1 MMSAD
6 AKATKP
12 DAEAE
17 VKGDPAVSVRAPVAA
32 LIWKT
37 QMSPLLSLPTNKNR
51 PCGSVHAPSVVAAP
65 DAVAVNGLPG
75 IAVSAPVERAM
86 LNPSTVEFPVGTY
99 TYFLVTSMMSAKL
112 VETDGAVYPVKG
124 ANVDSP
130 LPAPFILLPL
140 MKYTRAVALAA
151 EIVAPPP
158 PPLPLPTPPPPGV
171 QVDAPKVAL
180 HA

>member
-1 MMSAD
+1 MMSANN
-6 AKATKP
+6 KPPKP
-12 DAEAE
+12 DAKAE

-86 LNPSTVEFPVGTY
+86 LNPSTVDFPLGTY
-99 TYFLVTSMMSAKL
+99 TYFLVTSIMPPHL
-112 VETDGAVYPVKG
+112 VETHY
-124 ANVDSP
+124 
-130 LPAPFILLPL
+130 
-140 MKYTRAVALAA
+140 RAY
-151 EIVAPPP
+151 
-158 PPLPLPTPPPPGV
+158 
-171 QVDAPKVAL
+171 
-180 HA
+180 